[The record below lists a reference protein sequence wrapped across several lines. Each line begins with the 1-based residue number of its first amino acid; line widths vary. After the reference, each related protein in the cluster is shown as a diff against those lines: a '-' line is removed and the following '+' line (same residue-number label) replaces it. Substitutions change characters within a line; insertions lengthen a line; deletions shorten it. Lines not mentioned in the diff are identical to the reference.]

1 MKPIAIVTGAT
12 GGLGKAFVEELLKE
26 DLDEIWAVAR
36 NPQKLKELCDA
47 FGKKVIPVP
56 CDLAFEAEV
65 RGLAALL
72 EERQPDVRFLINN
85 AGVAKMG
92 RIEAFSEDE
101 LSKTIEINCKTPTL
115 LCRYALP
122 YMSRGARIL
131 NIASASAFQ
140 PNPYIALYSA
150 TKVYLRS
157 FSRSLNY
164 ELRERGVTCTAVCPR
179 WIDTPMLRSEK
190 SGKSIRFPAMVTPQR
205 VAVKAVRDAK
215 RGRDMSV
222 CSLFVKYEHL
232 CSKIT
237 PQRWT
242 MAIWGRAVKKYTDQN
257 SFPVK

>member
-36 NPQKLKELCDA
+36 NPQKLGELCDA

-140 PNPYIALYSA
+140 PNPISPSIQPPRSISGPFREASTMSLGKGASPAPPSA
-150 TKVYLRS
+150 PGGSIPPCFARKRAENPFVFRPWSPRS
-157 FSRSLNY
+157 
-164 ELRERGVTCTAVCPR
+164 
-179 WIDTPMLRSEK
+179 
-190 SGKSIRFPAMVTPQR
+190 
-205 VAVKAVRDAK
+205 
-215 RGRDMSV
+215 GR
-222 CSLFVKYEHL
+222 
-232 CSKIT
+232 
-237 PQRWT
+237 R
-242 MAIWGRAVKKYTDQN
+242 
-257 SFPVK
+257 